1 MKLVLKFMGAVM
13 VVVAILLTIH
23 GYLVVEREI
32 DLFQTDMIQH
42 ADLLGEVLVPS
53 IYDVWQSDGFE
64 RVQDVLRDVDKSE
77 DLVSVRW
84 VWLNAPPGDPYEP
97 VAARKGLAIADTKG
111 QRHVFRYHDA
121 QGADYLYAYFP
132 VPVDSTRPSALEISQ
147 PMAPMYAYIRNTVV
161 RKVVLFL
168 AFVTVGGLLVLW
180 LGAVMVGRPVQS
192 MAEQARRVG
201 DGDLTART
209 DAEKHRDELAE
220 LAHGLNQMAEHLE
233 VSRNRL
239 QEEMAHHIE
248 TLEQL
253 HHAERLATVGKLASG
268 LAHELGTPL
277 NVVSGRAQM
286 IASENMNQAD
296 IVGSASV
303 IKEQAE
309 RMTRII
315 RQLLDFA
322 RSRKPLKHRTKLGA
336 LADQALT
343 VLSPVVSQ
351 RGVGI
356 RREYADGDITVDVD
370 QDQIHQVIYNLVVNA
385 MQAMPDGG
393 DVEIAV
399 RCEHITPP
407 ADHGGSEGEYACLKV
422 IDGGVGIREEDM
434 SRIFTPFFTTKGI
447 GEGTGL
453 GLSISH
459 GIVREHDGWMAV
471 ESTEGQGSCFSLYLP
486 LVRES

>member
-1 MKLVLKFMGAVM
+1 MKLTLKFMGAVM
-13 VVVAILLTIH
+13 VVVAVLLTIH

-32 DLFQTDMIQH
+32 GLFQTDMIQH

-53 IYDVWQSDGFE
+53 VYDVWKSDGFE
-64 RVQDVLRDVDKSE
+64 RVLEILQDVNRSE

-84 VWLNAPPGDPYEP
+84 VWLDAPSGDPYEP
-97 VAARKGLAIADTKG
+97 VAESDALAVAIANG
-111 QRHVFRYHDA
+111 QRHVFRHRDA
-121 QGADYLYAYFP
+121 AGSDHLYAYFP

-147 PMAPMYAYIRNTVV
+147 PMAPVHDYVRSTIL

-192 MAEQARRVG
+192 MVEQARRVG
-201 DGDLTART
+201 EGDLTART
-209 DAEKHRDELAE
+209 GAEKHRDELAA

-233 VSRNRL
+233 VSRHRL
-239 QEEMAHHIE
+239 QEETAQRIE
-248 TLEQL
+248 MLEQL

-286 IASENMNQAD
+286 IASENMDHAE
-296 IVGSASV
+296 VVESATV
-303 IKEQAE
+303 IKDQVG

-322 RSRKPLKHRTKLGA
+322 RSRKPVKSAADLDDIANRA
-336 LADQALT
+336 ISVLA
-343 VLSPVVSQ
+343 PVVEE
-351 RGVGI
+351 RGINLQHRSASGATAV
-356 RREYADGDITVDVD
+356 EVDH
-370 QDQIHQVIYNLVVNA
+370 DQIHQVISNLVVNA
-385 MQAMPDGG
+385 TQAMPRRG
-393 DVEIAV
+393 DINIIVCRERV
-399 RCEHITPP
+399 SPP
-407 ADHGGSEGEYACLKV
+407 ADHGGNEDDYACIKV
-422 IDGGVGIREEDM
+422 IDSGIGIPAEDLP
-434 SRIFTPFFTTKGI
+434 RVFTPFFTTKGI

-459 GIVREHDGWMAV
+459 GIVREHGGWMTV
-471 ESTEGQGSCFSLYLP
+471 ESTEGQGSCFSVYLP
-486 LVRES
+486 LVRRS